1 MGIGAR
7 IYTELRGDRVIWMI
21 IAVLAMFSILSV
33 YSATGSLA
41 YKMAGGDTEAY
52 LLKHSVILGFG
63 LILTYLAYLTHYA
76 RFKNAAPWLML
87 ITIPLLVF
95 TIAMG
100 PELNGARR
108 WIQIPYV
115 GITFQTS
122 DLAKLTLILFVAR
135 EITKHKDY
143 IQSFEKAFMPIIVP
157 ILMIVALI
165 APSDLSTALL
175 LFFTCL
181 TMMFIGRIDWKYIA
195 LTLILGIMVFAMLI
209 IIGEFAPNFVRVDT
223 WVSRLR
229 DFFAADSGEIG
240 YQVQHSMMAI
250 ANGDIVGVGP
260 GNSVMRNYLPAP
272 YSDFIYSTITEEYG
286 LLGALLILVMY
297 VLLFFRCVRL
307 VTKSDKSFGGM
318 AAMGITMIIV
328 FQALANMAVSVNLVP
343 VTGLTLPLVSMGG
356 TSILFTC
363 VSFGIILSVSKYT
376 EAQSETDNAMA
387 DAVEARPQPQEK
399 KGGGNRRR
407 NSRNKEG

>member
-1 MGIGAR
+1 MGLGAR

-21 IAVLAMFSILSV
+21 VAVLAMFSILSV

-52 LLKHSVILGFG
+52 LLKHTVILGFG
-63 LILTYLAYLTHYA
+63 LVLMYFAYLTHYA
-76 RFKNAAPWLML
+76 KFKNIAPWLML
-87 ITIPLLVF
+87 TTIPLLVF

-122 DLAKLTLILFVAR
+122 DLAKLALILFVAR

-143 IQSFEKAFMPIIVP
+143 IESFEKAFMPIIVP
-157 ILMIVALI
+157 ILMVVALI

-181 TMMFIGRIDWKYIA
+181 TMMFVGRIDWKYIA

-209 IIGEFAPNFVRVDT
+209 IIGEFAPDFVRVDT
-223 WVSRLR
+223 WVSRIREFLG
-229 DFFAADSGEIG
+229 ADSNEIG

-286 LLGALLILVMY
+286 LMGAFIILSMY
-297 VLLFFRCVRL
+297 VLLFFRGVRL
-307 VTKSDKSFGGM
+307 VTKSDKSFGSM
-318 AAMGITMIIV
+318 AALGITMILV
-328 FQALANMAVSVNLVP
+328 FQALANMAVSVDLVP

-363 VSFGIILSVSKYT
+363 ISFGIILSVSKFVET
-376 EAQSETDNAMA
+376 EV
-387 DAVEARPQPQEK
+387 DANQAIVEAATENLPAQT
-399 KGGGNRRR
+399 GGGNKR
-407 NSRNKEG
+407 KGK

>member
-1 MGIGAR
+1 MSLGAR

-41 YKMAGGDTEAY
+41 YKMAGGDTERY

-63 LILTYLAYLTHYA
+63 LVLTYFAYLTHYA
-76 RFKNAAPWLML
+76 KFKNMAPWLLL

-122 DLAKLTLILFVAR
+122 DLAKLALILFVAR

-157 ILMIVALI
+157 ILMVVALI

-175 LFFTCL
+175 LFFTCIS
-181 TMMFIGRIDWKYIA
+181 MMFVGRIDWKYIA
-195 LTLILGIMVFAMLI
+195 LTFILGIVVFACLI
-209 IIGEFAPNFVRVDT
+209 IIGEFAPDFVRVDT
-223 WVSRLR
+223 WVNRMK
-229 DFFAADSGEIG
+229 DFLSSGSGEKELG

-250 ANGDIVGVGP
+250 ANGDVIGVGP

-286 LLGALLILVMY
+286 LLGSLLILSMY
-297 VLLFFRCVRL
+297 VLLFFRAVRL

-318 AAMGITMIIV
+318 AALGITMIIV

-363 VSFGIILSVSKYT
+363 ISFGIILSVSKF
-376 EAQSETDNAMA
+376 
-387 DAVEARPQPQEK
+387 VEAEAEMAEVEVEETLQQ
-399 KGGGNRRR
+399 GGGKRRR
-407 NSRNKEG
+407 

>member
-1 MGIGAR
+1 MSLGAR

-41 YKMAGGDTEAY
+41 YKMAGGDTERY

-63 LILTYLAYLTHYA
+63 LVLTYFAYLTHYA
-76 RFKNAAPWLML
+76 KFKNMAPWLML

-122 DLAKLTLILFVAR
+122 DLAKLALILFVAR

-143 IQSFEKAFMPIIVP
+143 IQSFEKAFMPIILP
-157 ILMIVALI
+157 ILMVVALI

-175 LFFTCL
+175 LFFTCIA
-181 TMMFIGRIDWKYIA
+181 MMFVGRIDWKYIA
-195 LTLILGIMVFAMLI
+195 LTFILGVVVFACLI
-209 IIGEFAPNFVRVDT
+209 IIGEFAPDFVRVDT
-223 WVSRLR
+223 WVSRMK
-229 DFFAADSGEIG
+229 DFVGAGEKEIG

-286 LLGALLILVMY
+286 LLGSLLILSMY
-297 VLLFFRCVRL
+297 VLLFFRAVRL

-328 FQALANMAVSVNLVP
+328 FQALANMAVSVDLVP

-363 VSFGIILSVSKYT
+363 ISFGIILSVSKF
-376 EAQSETDNAMA
+376 
-387 DAVEARPQPQEK
+387 VEAEAELSEVVVEAPAQEAPQQQ
-399 KGGGNRRR
+399 GGGGKGRR
-407 NSRNKEG
+407 KK